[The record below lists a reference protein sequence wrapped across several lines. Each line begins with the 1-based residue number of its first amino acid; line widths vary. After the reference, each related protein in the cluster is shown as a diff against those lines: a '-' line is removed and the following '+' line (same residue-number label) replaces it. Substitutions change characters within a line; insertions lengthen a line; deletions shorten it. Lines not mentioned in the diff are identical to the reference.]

1 MAASKTRIDWAL
13 FLLRIVVGAG
23 LLLHAIPELRTGGAN
38 FHHAAQLGGAL
49 AEAIGGVLVLI
60 GLFQPIVCLVMVILL
75 AAPLVEGWIHG
86 APLLGHLDLLLRI
99 FTVGACGLG
108 GPGKWGL
115 GKG

>member
-13 FLLRIVVGAG
+13 LLLRIVVGAG
-23 LLLHAIPELRTGGAN
+23 LLLHALPELRSGGAT

-75 AAPLVEGWIHG
+75 AIPLVDGWIHG
-86 APLLGHLDLLLRI
+86 AAIFGHLDLLLRI

-108 GPGKWGL
+108 GPGKWAL
-115 GKG
+115 GK

>member
-13 FLLRIVVGAG
+13 LLLRIVVGAG
-23 LLLHAIPELRTGGAN
+23 LLLHALPELRSGGAS

-75 AAPLVEGWIHG
+75 AIPLVDGWIHG
-86 APLLGHLDLLLRI
+86 AAIFGHLDLLLRI

>member
-13 FLLRIVVGAG
+13 LLLRIVVGAG
-23 LLLHAIPELRTGGAN
+23 LLLHALPELRSGGAN
-38 FHHAAQLGGAL
+38 FHHVAQLGGAL

-75 AAPLVEGWIHG
+75 AIPLVDGWIHG
-86 APLLGHLDLLLRI
+86 AAIFGRVELLLRI

>member
-23 LLLHAIPELRTGGAN
+23 LLLHAIPELRTGGAD

-49 AEAIGGVLVLI
+49 AEGIGGVLILI
-60 GLFQPIVCLVMVILL
+60 GLFQPVVCLVMAVLL
-75 AAPLVEGWIHG
+75 AWPLVNGWVHGAAPLAHME
-86 APLLGHLDLLLRI
+86 ALLRLL
-99 FTVGACGLG
+99 TVAACGLG